1 LSAHHLH
8 DSVQS
13 RLIVLHPE
21 DKLQCPDNRK
31 FDASL
36 QQPYPPNAVV
46 ARILQLVAEGWC
58 SQEVHKMTEAQQ
70 LHQVVLIL
78 SDEFQIRRVDFMR
91 SKQISVVVVGGYFSN
106 ALSYLVNFAVD
117 LVVADNLED
126 DAD

>member
-1 LSAHHLH
+1 
-8 DSVQS
+8 
-13 RLIVLHPE
+13 
-21 DKLQCPDNRK
+21 
-31 FDASL
+31 
-36 QQPYPPNAVV
+36 
-46 ARILQLVAEGWC
+46 
-58 SQEVHKMTEAQQ
+58 MTEAQQ

-126 DAD
+126 YAD